1 MRMNKQDLSR
11 NYFML
16 HGPLA
21 KNGYDWWWHNFT
33 GYHKETGEE
42 RTFFIE
48 YYVCNPALGGD
59 KAILGQLPQ
68 NKANGV
74 KPSYALIKAGTW
86 GENACQ
92 LHNFYA
98 IDQFTCPKDEL
109 NVQIGSCTL
118 TETHMKGF
126 CTVSPEEAAN
136 HPEYMCDAGEI
147 SWDIHMDK
155 EIAFHVGYG
164 ASRFFRTIN
173 AFEMFWHAQGIK
185 TEYRGQVTF
194 NGEIYNIIPEKSYGY
209 ADKNWG
215 QDFTS
220 PWLWISSCNMKSLL
234 SGKKL
239 KNSAVE
245 FGGGR
250 PKAFGID
257 LGKKLLGCFYYEGEN
272 YEYNFSKFWTKSQ
285 IRFQFIEKDEIN
297 VWKVKAQ
304 NRESVLELT
313 LKCPKEEMLLVNYEA
328 PNGKKR
334 HNRLWNGGTG
344 YGEIK
349 LYQKKGNARILI
361 DHVAMRSVGCEYGE
375 YTE

>member
-1 MRMNKQDLSR
+1 
-11 NYFML
+11 
-16 HGPLA
+16 
-21 KNGYDWWWHNFT
+21 
-33 GYHKETGEE
+33 
-42 RTFFIE
+42 
-48 YYVCNPALGGD
+48 
-59 KAILGQLPQ
+59 
-68 NKANGV
+68 
-74 KPSYALIKAGTW
+74 
-86 GENACQ
+86 
-92 LHNFYA
+92 
-98 IDQFTCPKDEL
+98 
-109 NVQIGSCTL
+109 
-118 TETHMKGF
+118 
-126 CTVSPEEAAN
+126 
-136 HPEYMCDAGEI
+136 
-147 SWDIHMDK
+147 
-155 EIAFHVGYG
+155 
-164 ASRFFRTIN
+164 
-173 AFEMFWHAQGIK
+173 MFWHAQGIK
-185 TEYRGQVTF
+185 TEYRGKVTL

-257 LGKKLLGCFYYEGEN
+257 LGKKLLGCFFYEGEN

-285 IRFQFIEKDEIN
+285 IRFQFMEKDKIN

-313 LKCPKEEMLLVNYEA
+313 LKCPKDEMLLVNYEA

-334 HNRLWNGGTG
+334 HNRLRNGGTG